1 MVKILKR
8 WAGQYFSEEEP
19 VVFLLLLTLTGVCVW
34 LFGGILTPVIAS
46 VIIAYMLQGLVN
58 LLTER
63 GAPHTLAVSLAVVFF
78 IGVALALM
86 LVLMPLV
93 WSQLTS
99 FFSDFPKY
107 TADLEESLVGLSAQ
121 YPHILSPTQLDE
133 WFALARSEIGQ
144 IGQFL
149 VSIGVSSIPGV
160 ITILIYFV
168 VVPLMV
174 FFFLKDKDYFLESLQ
189 SILPKKRRMLND
201 VGEEMNEQIANYIRG
216 KVIEIV
222 IVGVATY
229 IGFAVLGLQYSA
241 LLALL
246 VGLSVLIPYVGAT
259 VVTVPVAMV
268 GLIQWGVGS
277 ELATLMIVYL
287 VIQALDGN
295 VLVPLLFSEAVNL
308 HPVVI
313 IVAVLFFG
321 GLWGFWG
328 IFFAIPLATLIKAI
342 MTAWPKVAS
351 HQEVNLEPS
360 DA

>member
-1 MVKILKR
+1 MINILKR

-19 VVFLLLLTLTGVCVW
+19 VVFLLLLFFTAAGLW
-34 LFGGILTPVIAS
+34 LFGDILTPVIAAI
-46 VIIAYMLQGLVN
+46 IIAYMLQGLVN
-58 LLTER
+58 ILTSR
-63 GAPHTLAVSLAVVFF
+63 GAPKLLAVSLAVVFF
-78 IGVALALM
+78 MGVSLALM
-86 LVLMPLV
+86 LVLLPLV

-99 FFSDFPKY
+99 FFTEVPRYSTEFQSY
-107 TADLEESLVGLSAQ
+107 LIELSHR
-121 YPHILSPTQLDE
+121 YPGQLSSEQLDE
-133 WFALARSEIGQ
+133 WFSLAKGEIGQ
-144 IGQFL
+144 LGQFL
-149 VSIGVSSIPGV
+149 VSLSVSSIPGV

-174 FFFLKDKDYFLESLQ
+174 FFFLKDKDYFLSVLQ
-189 SILPKKRRMLND
+189 SLLPKKRRMLD
-201 VGEEMNEQIANYIRG
+201 EVGEEMNEQIANYIRG

-229 IGFAVLGLQYSA
+229 IGFAILGLQYSV

-259 VVTVPVAMV
+259 VVTVPVAAV
-268 GLIQWGVGS
+268 GIIQWGFGS
-277 ELATLMIVYL
+277 EFATLMIVYL

-295 VLVPLLFSEAVNL
+295 ILVPLLFSEAVNL

-351 HQEVNLEPS
+351 HHEAVE
-360 DA
+360 AAE

>member
-1 MVKILKR
+1 MINILKR

-19 VVFLLLLTLTGVCVW
+19 VVFLLLLFFTAVCLW
-34 LFGGILTPVIAS
+34 LFGGILTPVIAAI
-46 VIIAYMLQGLVN
+46 IIAYMLQGLVN
-58 LLTER
+58 LLTAR
-63 GAPHTLAVSLAVVFF
+63 GAPKLLAVSLAVVFF
-78 IGVALALM
+78 VGVMLALM
-86 LVLMPLV
+86 LVLLPLV
-93 WSQLTS
+93 WSQLTT
-99 FFSDFPKY
+99 FFAEVPRYSTQLQTY
-107 TADLEESLVGLSAQ
+107 LTELSHQ
-121 YPHILSPTQLDE
+121 YPGQLSQEQLAE
-133 WFALARSEIGQ
+133 WFSLAKGEIGQ
-144 IGQFL
+144 LGQFL
-149 VSIGVSSIPGV
+149 VSLSVSSIPGV

-174 FFFLKDKDYFLESLQ
+174 FFFLKDKDYFITLLQ
-189 SILPKKRRMLND
+189 SVLPKKRRMLD
-201 VGEEMNEQIANYIRG
+201 EVGEEMNEQIANYIRG

-229 IGFAVLGLQYSA
+229 IGFAILGLQYSV

-259 VVTVPVAMV
+259 VVTVPVAVV
-268 GLIQWGVGS
+268 GLIQWGMGS
-277 ELATLMIVYL
+277 EFATLMIVYL

-342 MTAWPKVAS
+342 MTAWPKVA
-351 HQEVNLEPS
+351 HHHDVP
-360 DA
+360 DAVE

>member
-1 MVKILKR
+1 MIRIIRR

-19 VVFLLLLTLTGVCVW
+19 VVFLLLLFLTAICLW
-34 LFGGILTPVIAS
+34 LFGGILTPVIAA

-58 LLTER
+58 ILSAR
-63 GAPHTLAVSLAVVFF
+63 GAPQVLAVSLAVVFF
-78 IGVALALM
+78 MGVSLALM
-86 LVLMPLV
+86 LVLLPLV

-99 FFSDFPKY
+99 FFTELPRYGSELQAY
-107 TADLEESLVGLSAQ
+107 LVELSHR
-121 YPHILSPTQLDE
+121 YPGQLSPEQLDE
-133 WFALARSEIGQ
+133 WFSLAKGEVAQ
-144 IGQFL
+144 LGQFL
-149 VSIGVSSIPGV
+149 VSLSVSSIPGV

-174 FFFLKDKDYFLESLQ
+174 FFFLKDKDYFLACLQ
-189 SILPKKRRMLND
+189 MFLPKKRAMLD
-201 VGEEMNEQIANYIRG
+201 QVGEEMNEQIANYIRG

-222 IVGVATY
+222 VVGVSTY
-229 IGFAVLGLQYSA
+229 IGFAILGLQYSV

-268 GLIQWGVGS
+268 GLIQWGTGS
-277 ELATLMIVYL
+277 EFATLMIVYF

-295 VLVPLLFSEAVNL
+295 ILVPLLFSEAVNL

-351 HQEVNLEPS
+351 THDMPAMI
-360 DA
+360 D

>member
-1 MVKILKR
+1 MINILKR

-19 VVFLLLLTLTGVCVW
+19 VVFLLLLFFTAVGLW
-34 LFGGILTPVIAS
+34 LFGDILTPVIAA

-58 LLTER
+58 LLTAR
-63 GAPHTLAVSLAVVFF
+63 GAPKLLAVSLAVVFF
-78 IGVALALM
+78 MGVSLALM
-86 LVLMPLV
+86 LVLLPLV

-99 FFSDFPKY
+99 FFTEVPRYSTEFQSYLVELSQRYPGQLSSD
-107 TADLEESLVGLSAQ
+107 
-121 YPHILSPTQLDE
+121 QLDE
-133 WFALARSEIGQ
+133 WFALAKGEIGQ
-144 IGQFL
+144 LGQFL
-149 VSIGVSSIPGV
+149 VSLSVSSIPGV

-174 FFFLKDKDYFLESLQ
+174 FFFLKDKDYFLSSLQ
-189 SILPKKRRMLND
+189 SILPKKRRMLD
-201 VGEEMNEQIANYIRG
+201 EVGEEMNEQIANYIRG

-222 IVGVATY
+222 IVGVSTY
-229 IGFAVLGLQYSA
+229 IGFAILGLQYSV

-259 VVTVPVAMV
+259 VVTVPVAAV
-268 GLIQWGVGS
+268 GIIQWGFGS
-277 ELATLMIVYL
+277 EFATLMIVYL

-295 VLVPLLFSEAVNL
+295 ILVPLLFSEAVNL

-351 HQEVNLEPS
+351 HHEIAEAS
-360 DA
+360 E